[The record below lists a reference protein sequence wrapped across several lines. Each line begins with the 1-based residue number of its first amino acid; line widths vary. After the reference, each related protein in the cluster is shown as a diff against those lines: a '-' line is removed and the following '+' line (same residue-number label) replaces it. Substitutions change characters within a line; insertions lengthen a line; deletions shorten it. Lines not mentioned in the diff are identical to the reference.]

1 LWFEREKVA
10 LRLLL
15 FFNKYLKLSFVGI
28 VMVKKD
34 SDIGTVFAEMKRDKF
49 VEHKEKKK
57 DIYCSCRGKGYL

>member
-34 SDIGTVFAEMKRDKF
+34 SDIGTEIFFAEMKRDKF

-57 DIYCSCRGKGYL
+57 RYLL

>member
-1 LWFEREKVA
+1 
-10 LRLLL
+10 
-15 FFNKYLKLSFVGI
+15 LKLSFVGI

-34 SDIGTVFAEMKRDKF
+34 SDIGTENDFAEMKRDKF